1 MIKCLVKVIW
11 KLLNGW
17 VLQSKWAERNLFYH
31 NYCQSPPE
39 STSRST
45 ATQWDRLNYKNL
57 VKRVISNRE
66 NEKFNEESHS
76 IKHVVLI
83 IKILLMLFLTT
94 KVSCHGRDS
103 NTKLSAC
110 EAKVL
115 TLRHPRG

>member
-17 VLQSKWAERNLFYH
+17 VLQSKLAETYLFYH

-39 STSRST
+39 GTSRST
-45 ATQWDRLNYKNL
+45 ATPWDRLNYKNL

-66 NEKFNEESHS
+66 NEKLNEESHS

-83 IKILLMLFLTT
+83 IKMLSMLFLTT
-94 KVSCHGRDS
+94 KGSCHGRDS

-115 TLRHPRG
+115 TLRNPRG